1 MFTRDSSRQGR
12 ETGKEHFGGVM
23 AAGMRVTLEMEFK
36 VDGESSIEREES
48 NSTREIGITA
58 CLTAKELNIS
68 KTDSATKVLSKRI
81 NSTGKAYSTRTT
93 QLFMEFGR
101 TTSYQLLTW

>member
-58 CLTAKELNIS
+58 CSTAKELSIS
-68 KTDSATKVLSKRI
+68 KTDSATKVPSKRI
-81 NSTGKAYSTRTT
+81 NSTGKAYSTRTI

-101 TTSYQLLTW
+101 TTNYQLLTW